1 MRRAG
6 SQERAGHLRGGG
18 GCSTR
23 PPVIP
28 VCGRC
33 VWGRG
38 AKAPRPFFVFSRGR
52 GCPGRFRPV
61 ENLEKQAKKLGAPLH
76 LS

>member
-1 MRRAG
+1 MN
-6 SQERAGHLRGGG
+6 
-18 GCSTR
+18 
-23 PPVIP
+23 P

-38 AKAPRPFFVFSRGR
+38 AKAPRPFFLFFFRGR

-61 ENLEKQAKKLGAPLH
+61 EILEKQAKKQAAPLH
-76 LS
+76 LSAQIISAEKFPKNISPPLLK